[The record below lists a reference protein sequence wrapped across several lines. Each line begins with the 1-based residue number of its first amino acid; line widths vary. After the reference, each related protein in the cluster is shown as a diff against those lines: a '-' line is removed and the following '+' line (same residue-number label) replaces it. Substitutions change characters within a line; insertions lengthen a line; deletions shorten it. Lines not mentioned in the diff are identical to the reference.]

1 MRAVKYAVDRTTLV
15 YQVMKVV
22 SSEGDKEL
30 TCTLQKSESLP
41 FSQKDDAE
49 DWINNVAGAGDYV
62 IVHVIRKI

>member
-41 FSQKDDAE
+41 IYQKDDAE